1 MAFHPTERWQDI
13 WFAKETVAAELRTGK
28 LTHPCCVEPPTTC
41 NCRTSDLAGTAM
53 AFELMR
59 APDGKPQVRRNEM
72 LGAGQGGKKSWE
84 YFGALETTG
93 CVLPL
98 QTPCGMLQT

>member
-1 MAFHPTERWQDI
+1 
-13 WFAKETVAAELRTGK
+13 
-28 LTHPCCVEPPTTC
+28 
-41 NCRTSDLAGTAM
+41 M